1 MKNNATRRSIDNI
14 DSGNRLEAGRP
25 TGAQSAQIEQRLRHV
40 TVDLFLDRGFDAVSM
55 EDVARAAG
63 ITKPTLYARY
73 RDKNALF
80 ADAIIW
86 TLARYRSLDSPA
98 DIDGLEPRQAMLE
111 IARSALKR
119 ALHPEIARLNRL
131 AMFEAPNFP
140 HFAAEA
146 YAATWSSTVKATT
159 DILTAHLGRGESQLK
174 LIQRAATQFVA
185 MIGQGVALSTA
196 FGLNQADEFDE
207 EYLECAVDIV
217 MNGVQ
222 ALMPKR

>member
-1 MKNNATRRSIDNI
+1 MKNNVTRKSIGSA

-25 TGAQSAQIEQRLRHV
+25 TGAQSAQIEQRLRQV

-80 ADAIIW
+80 ADAMIW
-86 TLARYRSLDSPA
+86 TLARHRSLDLPVDVDSSQ
-98 DIDGLEPRQAMLE
+98 PRQAMTE

-146 YAATWSSTVKATT
+146 YSATWSSTVKATT
-159 DILTAHLGRGESQLK
+159 DILTAQLGRGESQLK

-217 MNGVQ
+217 MNGIQ
-222 ALMPKR
+222 ALTSKR